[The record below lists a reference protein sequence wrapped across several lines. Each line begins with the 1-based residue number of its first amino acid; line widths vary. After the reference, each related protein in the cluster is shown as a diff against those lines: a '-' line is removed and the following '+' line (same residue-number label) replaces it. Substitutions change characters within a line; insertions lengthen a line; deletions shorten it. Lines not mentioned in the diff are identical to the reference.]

1 MTLEMQQ
8 YYSRWRGII
17 TAQKKSLPQASLLRE
32 KLAEFALWRVSSF
45 RHIAAF
51 TRDRLNKIL

>member
-1 MTLEMQQ
+1 MQQ

-32 KLAEFALWRVSSF
+32 KLAEFSLWRVSSF
-45 RHIAAF
+45 RHIATF
-51 TRDRLNKIL
+51 TG